1 MNHHRLISPIG
12 QLGKRYWLLSSLLFA
27 LGGALAGCHAQEI
40 ATPVAPPQAS
50 PIHTPAE
57 TQATSAPLVTGLPDF
72 TKLVDYVSP
81 AVVNIRVSEK
91 VPAQQGMDLRGHPI
105 CLIWPDIPGCNT
117 RSAPQSGNTAPAE
130 RDVGQG
136 SGFITSQDGYILTN
150 HHVVNGASTITVALP
165 DKREFKAQVIGSD
178 ARTDV
183 ALIKIEASG
192 LPFLRMADSNKLK
205 VGEWVMAAGS
215 PFGLKNTI
223 TAGVVSA
230 INRDTGDYLSFIQTD
245 AAINPGNSGGPLLNM
260 SGEVVGINSQILTP
274 SGAFSGIALAIPIN
288 DALQVAEQLRTKGKV
303 ERGRVGVGI
312 EPVSEEMAKQL
323 GLPKAQGVVIAQV
336 EAGSPAAQAGLQ
348 AGDVVTKINGS
359 AVENVRDFAR
369 YIGESKPGTQL
380 QLEFWREG
388 RSQNIE
394 MTVGTAK

>member
-1 MNHHRLISPIG
+1 MNRHHLFSRI
-12 QLGKRYWLLSSLLFA
+12 GKRYWLLPSLLFA
-27 LGGALAGCHAQEI
+27 LSGALVGCHAQENNT
-40 ATPVAPPQAS
+40 AAVTPQES
-50 PIHTPAE
+50 PIHTPAP
-57 TQATSAPLVTGLPDF
+57 TQQGAPLVTGLPDF

-91 VPAQQGMDLRGHPI
+91 VSAQQGMDLRGHPI
-105 CLIWPDIPGCNT
+105 CMIWPDLPGCSG
-117 RSAPQSGNTAPAE
+117 RAAPNAGGNAPTE
-130 RDVGQG
+130 REAGQG
-136 SGFITSQDGYILTN
+136 SGFITSQDGYVLTN
-150 HHVVNGASTITVALP
+150 HHVINGASSITVALS
-165 DKREFKAQVIGSD
+165 DNREFKAQVIGSD

-183 ALIKIEASG
+183 ALLKIDATN

-205 VGEWVMAAGS
+205 VGEWVVAAGS

-245 AAINPGNSGGPLLNM
+245 AAVNPGNSGGPLVNM
-260 SGEVVGINSQILTP
+260 SGEVIGINSQILTP

-303 ERGRVGVGI
+303 ERGRVGVSI
-312 EPVSEEMAKQL
+312 QPVTENMAKEL
-323 GLPKAQGVVIAQV
+323 GLSKAQGVVIAQV

-348 AGDVVTKINGS
+348 AGDVVTKING
-359 AVENVRDFAR
+359 AVVESIRDFAR

-380 QLEFWREG
+380 QLEVWREG
-388 RSQNIE
+388 RSQNVD
-394 MTVGTAK
+394 MTVGEARPEK

>member
-1 MNHHRLISPIG
+1 MNRHHLFSRI
-12 QLGKRYWLLSSLLFA
+12 GKRYWLLPSLLFA
-27 LGGALAGCHAQEI
+27 LSGALVGCHAQESNT
-40 ATPVAPPQAS
+40 AVVAPQES

-57 TQATSAPLVTGLPDF
+57 MQNNNAPLVTGLPDF

-91 VPAQQGMDLRGHPI
+91 VSAQQGMDLRGHPI
-105 CLIWPDIPGCNT
+105 CMIWPDLPGCSG
-117 RSAPQSGNTAPAE
+117 RAAPNAGGNAPTE
-130 RDVGQG
+130 REAGQG
-136 SGFITSQDGYILTN
+136 SGFITSQDGYVLTN
-150 HHVVNGASTITVALP
+150 HHVINGASSITVALP
-165 DKREFKAQVIGSD
+165 DNREFKAQVIGSD

-183 ALIKIEASG
+183 ALLKIDATN

-205 VGEWVMAAGS
+205 VGEWVVAAGS

-245 AAINPGNSGGPLLNM
+245 AAVNPGNSGGPLVNM

-303 ERGRVGVGI
+303 ERGRVGVSI
-312 EPVSEEMAKQL
+312 QPVTEEMAKEL
-323 GLPKAQGVVIAQV
+323 GLSKAQGVVIAQI

-348 AGDVVTKINGS
+348 TGDVVTKING
-359 AVENVRDFAR
+359 AVVESIRDFAR

-380 QLEFWREG
+380 QLEVWREG
-388 RSQNIE
+388 RSQNVE

>member
-1 MNHHRLISPIG
+1 MNRHHPISRI
-12 QLGKRYWLLSSLLFA
+12 GKRYWLLPSLLFA
-27 LGGALAGCHAQEI
+27 LSGALVGCHAQENNT
-40 ATPVAPPQAS
+40 AAVAPTES
-50 PIHTPAE
+50 PIHTPAPA
-57 TQATSAPLVTGLPDF
+57 QQGAPLVTGLPDF

-91 VPAQQGMDLRGHPI
+91 VSTQQGMDLRGHPI
-105 CLIWPDIPGCNT
+105 CMIWPDLPGCSG
-117 RSAPQSGNTAPAE
+117 RAAPNSGGNAPTE
-130 RDVGQG
+130 REAGQG
-136 SGFITSQDGYILTN
+136 SGFITSQDGYVLTN
-150 HHVVNGASTITVALP
+150 HHVINGASSITVALP
-165 DKREFKAQVIGSD
+165 DNREFKAQVIGSD

-183 ALIKIEASG
+183 ALLKIDATN

-205 VGEWVMAAGS
+205 VGEWVVAAGS

-245 AAINPGNSGGPLLNM
+245 AAINPGNSGGPLVNM
-260 SGEVVGINSQILTP
+260 SGEVIGINSQILTP

-303 ERGRVGVGI
+303 ERGRVGVSI
-312 EPVSEEMAKQL
+312 QPVSEDMAKEL
-323 GLPKAQGVVIAQV
+323 GLSKAQGVVIAQI

-348 AGDVVTKINGS
+348 AGDVVTKINGA
-359 AVENVRDFAR
+359 AVESIRDFAR
-369 YIGESKPGTQL
+369 YIGESKPGTRL
-380 QLEFWREG
+380 QLDIWREG

-394 MTVGTAK
+394 MTVGEAK

>member
-1 MNHHRLISPIG
+1 MNRHHLISRI
-12 QLGKRYWLLSSLLFA
+12 GKRYWLLPSLLFA
-27 LGGALAGCHAQEI
+27 LSGALVGCYAQENNT
-40 ATPVAPPQAS
+40 AAVAPTES
-50 PIHTPAE
+50 PIHTPAPA
-57 TQATSAPLVTGLPDF
+57 QQGAPLVTGLPDF

-91 VPAQQGMDLRGHPI
+91 VSTQQGMDLRGHPI
-105 CLIWPDIPGCNT
+105 CMIWPDLPGCSG
-117 RSAPQSGNTAPAE
+117 RAAPNAGGNAPIE
-130 RDVGQG
+130 REAGQG
-136 SGFITSQDGYILTN
+136 SGFITSQDGYVLTN
-150 HHVVNGASTITVALP
+150 HHVINGASSITVALP
-165 DKREFKAQVIGSD
+165 DNREFKAQVIGSD

-183 ALIKIEASG
+183 ALLKIDATN

-205 VGEWVMAAGS
+205 VGEWVVAAGS

-245 AAINPGNSGGPLLNM
+245 AAVNPGNSGGPLVNM
-260 SGEVVGINSQILTP
+260 AGEVIGINSQILTP

-303 ERGRVGVGI
+303 ERGRVGVSI
-312 EPVSEEMAKQL
+312 QPVSEDMAKQL
-323 GLPKAQGVVIAQV
+323 GLSKAQGVVIAQI

-348 AGDVVTKINGS
+348 AGDVVTKING
-359 AVENVRDFAR
+359 ANVESVRDFAR
-369 YIGESKPGTQL
+369 YIGDSKPGTHL
-380 QLEFWREG
+380 QLDIWREA

-394 MTVGTAK
+394 MTVGEAK

>member
-1 MNHHRLISPIG
+1 MNRHHLFSRI
-12 QLGKRYWLLSSLLFA
+12 GKRYWLLPSLLFA
-27 LGGALAGCHAQEI
+27 LSGALVGCHAQESNT
-40 ATPVAPPQAS
+40 AAVTPQES
-50 PIHTPAE
+50 PIHTPAP
-57 TQATSAPLVTGLPDF
+57 TQQGAPLVTGLPDF

-91 VPAQQGMDLRGHPI
+91 VSAQQGMDLRGHPI
-105 CLIWPDIPGCNT
+105 CMIWPDLPGCSG
-117 RSAPQSGNTAPAE
+117 RAAPNAGGNAPTE
-130 RDVGQG
+130 REAGQG
-136 SGFITSQDGYILTN
+136 SGFITSQDGYVLTN
-150 HHVVNGASTITVALP
+150 HHVINGASSITVALP
-165 DKREFKAQVIGSD
+165 DNREFKAQVIGSD

-183 ALIKIEASG
+183 ALLKIDATN

-205 VGEWVMAAGS
+205 VGEWVVAAGS

-245 AAINPGNSGGPLLNM
+245 AAVNPGNSGGPLVNM

-303 ERGRVGVGI
+303 ERGRVGVSI
-312 EPVSEEMAKQL
+312 QPVTEEMAKEL
-323 GLPKAQGVVIAQV
+323 GLSKAQGVVIAQI

-348 AGDVVTKINGS
+348 TGDVVTKING
-359 AVENVRDFAR
+359 AVVESIRDFAR
-369 YIGESKPGTQL
+369 YIGESKPGTRL
-380 QLEFWREG
+380 QLEVWREG
-388 RSQNIE
+388 RSQNVD
-394 MTVGTAK
+394 MTVGEARPEK

>member
-1 MNHHRLISPIG
+1 MNRHHLFSRI
-12 QLGKRYWLLSSLLFA
+12 GKRYWLLPSLLFA
-27 LGGALAGCHAQEI
+27 LSGALVGCQAQESNT
-40 ATPVAPPQAS
+40 AAVTPQES
-50 PIHTPAE
+50 PIHTPAPA
-57 TQATSAPLVTGLPDF
+57 QQGAPLVTGLPDF

-91 VPAQQGMDLRGHPI
+91 VSAQQGMDLRGHPI
-105 CLIWPDIPGCNT
+105 CMIWPDLPGCSG
-117 RSAPQSGNTAPAE
+117 RAAPNAGGGNAPTE
-130 RDVGQG
+130 RESGQG
-136 SGFITSQDGYILTN
+136 SGFITSQDGYVLTN
-150 HHVVNGASTITVALP
+150 HHVINGASSITVALP
-165 DKREFKAQVIGSD
+165 DNREFKAQVIGSD

-183 ALIKIEASG
+183 ALLKIDATN

-205 VGEWVMAAGS
+205 VGEWVVAAGS

-245 AAINPGNSGGPLLNM
+245 AAVNPGNSGGPLVNM

-303 ERGRVGVGI
+303 ERGRVGVSI
-312 EPVSEEMAKQL
+312 QPVTEDMAKEL
-323 GLPKAQGVVIAQV
+323 GLSKAQGVVIAQV

-348 AGDVVTKINGS
+348 TGDVVTKING
-359 AVENVRDFAR
+359 AVVESIRDFAR

-380 QLEFWREG
+380 QLEVWREG
-388 RSQNIE
+388 RSQNVE

>member
-1 MNHHRLISPIG
+1 MNRHHLFSRI
-12 QLGKRYWLLSSLLFA
+12 GKRYWLLPSLLFA
-27 LGGALAGCHAQEI
+27 LSGALVGCHAQENNT
-40 ATPVAPPQAS
+40 AAVTPQES
-50 PIHTPAE
+50 PIHTPAP
-57 TQATSAPLVTGLPDF
+57 TQQGAPLVTGLPDF

-91 VPAQQGMDLRGHPI
+91 VSAQQGMDLRGHPI
-105 CLIWPDIPGCNT
+105 CMIWPDLPGCSG
-117 RSAPQSGNTAPAE
+117 RVAPNAGGNAPTE
-130 RDVGQG
+130 RESGQG
-136 SGFITSQDGYILTN
+136 SGFITSQDGYVLTN
-150 HHVVNGASTITVALP
+150 HHVINGASSITVALP
-165 DKREFKAQVIGSD
+165 DNREFKAQVIGSD

-183 ALIKIEASG
+183 ALLKIDATN

-205 VGEWVMAAGS
+205 VGEWVVAAGS

-245 AAINPGNSGGPLLNM
+245 AAVNPGNSGGPLVNM
-260 SGEVVGINSQILTP
+260 SGEVIGINSQILTP